1 MNDLK
6 QLKPDNLHTEQKLLL
21 SLLITCCDLNDQI
34 KGWPT
39 VHRVAVSWMLCT
51 SQISILN
58 FPPLQELVY
67 TEFFAQGD
75 LERQMG
81 LHPNLMMDRQK
92 ACVPALQIEFLD
104 TVVTPTFEILLNIFP
119 ESSKFLETI
128 ETNKQHW
135 EDLKTNVIK
144 A

>member
-1 MNDLK
+1 
-6 QLKPDNLHTEQKLLL
+6 
-21 SLLITCCDLNDQI
+21 
-34 KGWPT
+34 
-39 VHRVAVSWMLCT
+39 
-51 SQISILN
+51 
-58 FPPLQELVY
+58 
-67 TEFFAQGD
+67 
-75 LERQMG
+75 MG

-144 A
+144 AQKTIWTQFLENFTNYIVVNLLNIKQNKNGDYTKQI